1 MVDLGGLD
9 YFLRQSIHLARLAT
23 LGVVRSFSLPL
34 RRTIRIVVVV
44 VVVAAVAVGKVVD
57 DAIRRVVVA
66 VLVRVVVVTVGRRDQ
81 SLHPSLLLPPGGWI
95 LW

>member
-9 YFLRQSIHLARLAT
+9 YFLNTIDSFGASCDSWC
-23 LGVVRSFSLPL
+23 RSFSLPL
-34 RRTIRIVVVV
+34 RRIVVIIVVV
-44 VVVAAVAVGKVVD
+44 VGKVVD

-66 VLVRVVVVTVGRRDQ
+66 VLVRVVVTVGRSDQ

>member
-9 YFLRQSIHLARLAT
+9 YFLIQSIHLARLAT

-44 VVVAAVAVGKVVD
+44 VVGKVVD